1 MIKTM
6 AELIFNAAFNM
17 LSIYVSIRVIRLFLK
32 EKSGVKILS
41 FFVYGAFWIQN
52 YLVYY
57 FVRQWYWVNLS
68 FIIGAF
74 LMSCILLKGNIGQ
87 KITAVCLAWAQ
98 GMLAE
103 EVVWYVL
110 KHQPQLK
117 NNEVLGTMLSTFLFL
132 FFMITM
138 EFIFPFRRESKLSG
152 WLYFHLIVV
161 SGGSVL
167 VGEIIIDYMGSEYN
181 NRCLL
186 ALGILALIN
195 IAMLYMYE
203 HLSKVYQKNIKN
215 QVLEQQN
222 QMYRN
227 QFKLMQQNQL
237 QIKMMRHDIKNHM
250 LLLDKYLSQGDY
262 EKAKIYMGD
271 CVEHLNIEGE
281 YVRSGNNE
289 IDSILNYMIARAKQL
304 GSDVSTEIVVPETK
318 FMPEFDLNSL
328 LSNLFDNA
336 LEALE
341 KVDSRKLTIS
351 IKYNR
356 GILCLRITNTCN
368 GQTKQYGQIWKS
380 SKKDEKNHGI
390 GLQSV
395 RSIVEKYH
403 GNMQINKLGE
413 IFQVDILLYTK

>member
-1 MIKTM
+1 M
-6 AELIFNAAFNM
+6 
-17 LSIYVSIRVIRLFLK
+17 
-32 EKSGVKILS
+32 
-41 FFVYGAFWIQN
+41 
-52 YLVYY
+52 
-57 FVRQWYWVNLS
+57 
-68 FIIGAF
+68 
-74 LMSCILLKGNIGQ
+74 
-87 KITAVCLAWAQ
+87 
-98 GMLAE
+98 
-103 EVVWYVL
+103 VWYVL